1 MPRGSFY
8 DITDGGPLRVE
19 LQSVDGRDFTMLR
32 PFAYRSTDYAEPWVI
47 PDDLATFG
55 TDLAS
60 VPKIFTW
67 LIPRAGVFTPAALL
81 HDAHVGG
88 HYRGPQ
94 IERIESDRI
103 FREAM
108 IVLGTG
114 RVRAWMMWAAVV
126 MATMWTSRRWAWRL
140 PLVGVLLT
148 IGAIGTLS
156 SLDLLGVTSL
166 LPWLGQQHL
175 WADLMIGAA
184 AAILIPSALS
194 LTWGRLWAAGV
205 ITGIAFA
212 FLLHVTAILAVLTAL
227 YVLVERLVSGPR
239 AEREG
244 EASRPPHSMP

>member
-8 DITDGGPLRVE
+8 DIGDGGPLRVE

-32 PFAYRSTDYAEPWVI
+32 PFAYRSADFAEPWVI
-47 PDDLATFG
+47 PDDLATFS

-67 LIPRAGVFTPAALL
+67 LVPRAGIFTPAALL

-88 HYRGPQ
+88 HYRGPR
-94 IERIESDRI
+94 IERIESDQI

-126 MATMWTSRRWAWRL
+126 MATMWTSRRWGWRL
-140 PLVGVLLT
+140 PLVGVLAT
-148 IGAIGTLS
+148 IGTLGTLS
-156 SLDLLGVTSL
+156 TLDLLGVTSL

-175 WADLMIGAA
+175 WTDLLIGAG
-184 AAILIPSALS
+184 AAIVIPALLS
-194 LTWGRLWAAGV
+194 LTWGRLWAAGA

-212 FLLHVTAILAVLTAL
+212 FLLHVTVLLAVLTAL
-227 YVLVERLVSGPR
+227 YLLAERLVSGPR
-239 AEREG
+239 AAREG
-244 EASRPPHSMP
+244 RAPASPPAH